1 MRTIVCHF
9 ADAAE
14 LQRHIFYGRTMMPEA
29 ITFLTGSQ
37 ASPGEHLKLVLVVES
52 LRERIGVKVQ
62 VRPRPT
68 SRDVE
73 PFDVQVGE
81 VAGEDQVW
89 LRMFASKMRMMGRV
103 VGSAWSA

>member
-9 ADAAE
+9 MDAAE

-29 ITFLTGSQ
+29 IAFLG
-37 ASPGEHLKLVLVVES
+37 AKNAEPGECVKLVVVVES

-68 SRDVE
+68 TRDVE
-73 PFDVQVGE
+73 PFHVHVGE

-89 LRMFASKMRMMGRV
+89 LRMFASKIRMMGRV